1 MFNHPVSDLVSLIKN
16 GYLAKKESVILRS
29 SKLKESLL
37 SILKEEGYVLNYSKM
52 KNEEGF
58 NVLNINLRYSSGVPA
73 VSEIKVISKP
83 GRKVYSGKK
92 SIPVIKNGLGIV
104 ILSTHKGLM
113 SDYEAKSNGLG
124 GELLLKVF

>member
-1 MFNHPVSDLVSLIKN
+1 M
-16 GYLAKKESVILRS
+16 AKKESVISRS

-37 SILKEEGYVLNYSKM
+37 LILKEEGYVLNYSKM

-58 NVLNINLRYSSGVPA
+58 NVLNINLRYSSGIPA

-83 GRKVYSGKK
+83 GRKVYSDKK

>member
-16 GYLAKKESVILRS
+16 GYMAKKESVISRS

-37 SILKEEGYVLNYSKM
+37 LILKEEGYVLNYSKM

-58 NVLNINLRYSSGVPA
+58 NVLNINLRYSSGIPA

-83 GRKVYSGKK
+83 GRKVYSDKK